1 LSGGGG
7 GGGSQNI
14 TSTVTQKTEPPA
26 YVTPYATSMLSGG
39 AQIASQPYQQ
49 YPGMTV
55 APLTP
60 EHQAALYAGGQR
72 ATQGSA
78 TQNAADWQLQNTLY
92 GGGFDNPYLT
102 GQIAQAQQEAA
113 PSIGYM
119 GREGGSYG
127 NTGVNQAWT
136 DTMGKIAGTMRY
148 NNYDAERNRQ
158 MSAAQMAPAA
168 AQSEI
173 GDIQLLMGLGDAKRA
188 YQQQLIDR
196 SAGAWDAEM
205 NWPYSQYDWLANI
218 LRGAGFG
225 TYGTGSSTT
234 TQPNP
239 NASSGLAN
247 MIGGGMAGLGLLGGL
262 F

>member
-1 LSGGGG
+1 MSGSG

-14 TSTVTQKTEPPA
+14 TSQVTQKTEPPA
-26 YVTPYATSMLSGG
+26 YMVPYATSMLSGG
-39 AQIASQPYQQ
+39 AKIASQPYQQ

-60 EHQAALYAGGQR
+60 EHQAALYAGGQL
-72 ATQGSA
+72 ATQGSP
-78 TQNAADWQLQNTLY
+78 TQNAANWQLQNTLY

-102 GQIAQAQQEAA
+102 DAISQAQQEAA
-113 PSIGYM
+113 PAIGYM

-158 MSAAQMAPAA
+158 INAAGMAPQAA
-168 AQSEI
+168 ARDTA
-173 GDIQLLMGLGDAKRA
+173 DIQLLMGLGDAKRA

-196 SAGAWDAEM
+196 SAGAWDTEM
-205 NWPYSQYDWLANI
+205 NWPYSQYDWFANI

-247 MIGGGMAGLGLLGGL
+247 LIGGGMAGLGLLGGL